1 MSIFDDRQFLYG
13 LPRCGQK
20 IKYVR
25 PTQFAFHSN
34 VIEDE
39 KNLLELGKEYTV
51 RKVNL
56 NSSSTYVFLEEF
68 WDEDLD
74 EYRHNQK
81 FFNMHAFDWVPPEID
96 CSLLIGRDPRD
107 LVHLSRTYKIGIT
120 INGVVYH
127 DGDPM
132 LYIEHEPFLSRLP
145 EDNYR
150 NLKITKAYW
159 KNEHE

>member
-1 MSIFDDRQFLYG
+1 MSMFDDRQFLHG
-13 LPRCGQK
+13 LPVRGQK

-25 PTQFAFHSN
+25 PTQFAFHTN

-68 WDEDLD
+68 WDEGLD
-74 EYRHNQK
+74 EYRFNQK
-81 FFNMHAFDWVPPEID
+81 FFNMHAFDWQMPEID
-96 CSLLIGRDPRD
+96 LDLLIGRDPRD
-107 LVHLSRTYKIGIT
+107 AAYLHNTYKIGIT
-120 INGVVYH
+120 KNGTVWYE
-127 DGDPM
+127 GDPM
-132 LYIEHEPFLSRLP
+132 LCIEYEMFLSGLS
-145 EDNYR
+145 ENCHR

-159 KNEHE
+159 KNEH